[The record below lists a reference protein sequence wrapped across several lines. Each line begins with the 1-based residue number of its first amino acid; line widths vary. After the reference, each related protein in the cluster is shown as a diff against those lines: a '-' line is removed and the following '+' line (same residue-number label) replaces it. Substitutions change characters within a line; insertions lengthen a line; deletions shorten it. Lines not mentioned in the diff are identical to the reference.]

1 MAITIGKIELQQ
13 VPASLEVREQ
23 IRAKIETLDLTGMM
37 TRNHLE
43 KLARTVVNNEQF
55 LAWSMVLIGSRTWR
69 SQVLTIPFGRRLL
82 LLPHCMRSVEYCPAK
97 YDLSG
102 LCCESCGACE
112 LGNLKTLA
120 KSLGYHVMIAEGSP
134 IVMQWILNGKVD
146 AILGVGCLR
155 SLERVFEKLQLTG
168 IPAMAVPLH
177 ASNCRDSITD
187 IDWVTEMIQ
196 TPFKPF
202 HEKSSSVS
210 KQPTWIH
217 LLRGTAKLFEKPQ
230 EQLFQQSL
238 QQSFQQSPPELLSKS
253 EPELLPLDHPI
264 RTAGRIGL
272 NYLSYGGK
280 YYRPFIV
287 LAAYDALTGSLGTTP
302 DGEKYVAQFP
312 DWVTKTAAAMESF
325 HKASLIHDDIE
336 DEDLFR
342 YGQPTLHQL
351 YGTAAAINIGDYLL
365 GWGYHQ
371 ITEIRNRIPFQ
382 NAVLR
387 DEIVIEMLHVL
398 SSAHLRLC
406 EGQGAELHWKS
417 QQNLPEPSD
426 ILKIYVLKTAPAFEA
441 ALIIGVLLAVAS
453 GAIDIGFYRKVKTIL
468 ERFSRHLGVA
478 YQIKNDLD
486 DWLPDRLNKQTF
498 GADYIQNRPTLLRV
512 LANFNF
518 NQHNSIQDI
527 FEQLQKNGVFEKAR
541 QLIRRYANKA
551 REVIET
557 IDHVPLQQLL
567 FHFVETIAET

>member
-1 MAITIGKIELQQ
+1 MTITIGKIELQQ

-23 IRAKIETLDLTGMM
+23 IREKIKTLDLTNTM

-43 KLARTVVNNEQF
+43 NLARTVVHNEQF

-69 SQVLTIPFGRRLL
+69 NQVLAIPFDRRLL
-82 LLPHCMRSVEYCPAK
+82 LLPHCMRSAEHCPAK
-97 YDLSG
+97 YDSIG

-120 KSLGYHVMIAEGSP
+120 TSLGYHVMIAEGSP

-177 ASNCRDSITD
+177 ASNCRDSTTD
-187 IDWVTEMIQ
+187 IDWVKEMIQ
-196 TPFKPF
+196 TPFLPSRQKTSS
-202 HEKSSSVS
+202 EKN
-210 KQPTWIH
+210 KPTWIH
-217 LLRGTAKLFEKPQ
+217 LLRGAAKLFEKPP
-230 EQLFQQSL
+230 EESPK
-238 QQSFQQSPPELLSKS
+238 PPEKS
-253 EPELLPLDHPI
+253 SPEFLLPSDNPI
-264 RTAGRIGL
+264 RTASRIGL

-287 LAAYDALTGSLGTTP
+287 LATYDALTGSMGTTP
-302 DGEKYVAQFP
+302 NGEKYVARFP

-336 DEDLFR
+336 DDDSFR

-351 YGTAAAINIGDYLL
+351 HGTAVAINVGDYLL
-365 GWGYHQ
+365 GWGYHL
-371 ITEIRNRIPFQ
+371 ITEIRDRIPLQ
-382 NAVLR
+382 NSVPR

-417 QQNLPEPSD
+417 QQNQPAPSD

-441 ALIIGVLLAVAS
+441 ALIVGVLLAAAS
-453 GAIDIGFYRKVKTIL
+453 GTVDMGFYRKIKIIL

-498 GADYIQNRPTLLRV
+498 GADIIQNRPTLLRA
-512 LANFNF
+512 LANFNI
-518 NQHNSIQDI
+518 NQQHDSIQNI
-527 FEQLQKNGVFEKAR
+527 FEQFQKNGVFENAR
-541 QLIRRYANKA
+541 QLIKRYAQKA
-551 REVIET
+551 REVVET

-567 FHFVETIAET
+567 LHFIETIAET

>member
-1 MAITIGKIELQQ
+1 MTITIGKIELQQ

-23 IRAKIETLDLTGMM
+23 IRAKIETLDLTNTM

-43 KLARTVVNNEQF
+43 KLARTVVNSEQF

-69 SQVLTIPFGRRLL
+69 NQVLSIPFGRRLL
-82 LLPHCMRSVEYCPAK
+82 LLPHCMRSAEHCPAK
-97 YDLSG
+97 YDSSG
-102 LCCESCGACE
+102 LCCEFCGACE
-112 LGNLKTLA
+112 LGHLKTLA
-120 KSLGYHVMIAEGSP
+120 TSLGYHVMIAEGSP

-177 ASNCRDSITD
+177 TSNCRDSVTD

-196 TPFKPF
+196 TPFKPLDK
-202 HEKSSSVS
+202 KSSSA
-210 KQPTWIH
+210 KNQPTWIH
-217 LLRGTAKLFEKPQ
+217 LLRGAAKLFEKTQ
-230 EQLFQQSL
+230 EQLL
-238 QQSFQQSPPELLSKS
+238 QQSSPELLSAP
-253 EPELLPLDHPI
+253 EPKLLPTENPI
-264 RTAGRIGL
+264 RTASRIGL

-287 LAAYDALTGSLGTTP
+287 LATYDALTGSLGTTP

-336 DEDLFR
+336 DEDSFR

-351 YGTAAAINIGDYLL
+351 YGTAAAINVGDYLL
-365 GWGYHQ
+365 GWGYHL

-382 NAVLR
+382 NFVPR

-417 QQNLPEPSD
+417 QQNQPIPSD

-453 GAIDIGFYRKVKTIL
+453 GTIGIEFYRKIKTIL

-486 DWLPDRLNKQTF
+486 DWFPDRLNKQTF
-498 GADYIQNRPTLLRV
+498 GADFTQNRPTLLRS
-512 LANFNF
+512 LANFNL
-518 NQHNSIQDI
+518 NPQHNSIQEI
-527 FEQLQKNGVFEKAR
+527 FEQFQKNGVFEKAQ
-541 QLIRRYANKA
+541 QLIKRYADKA

-567 FHFVETIAET
+567 FHFIETIAET